1 MMNSITGVI
10 GAGSF
15 GTAVSTLLSTN
26 TDVLVYSRNPEQVN
40 KINEYH
46 TNLGYKLPKNIKATG
61 DLGTLAKEC
70 NLIFPVL
77 PAAQFRSVM
86 RELSPHIKP
95 SHILIHGTKGLD
107 IKGIDEADY
116 SKTQVTRHNLLTMSQ
131 VIREETAAIRV
142 GCISGPN
149 LAKEIMGGLPTATVL
164 ASEFEEV
171 IKLGNQALSSDRF
184 VVFGSPEIRGVELAG
199 ALKNIIAI
207 GTGIIGGLQLGKNLE
222 SILITRGLREIIL
235 FGNAMDVN
243 STAFLGTAGIGDLIA
258 TSTSENSRNYT
269 FGKRLAGGEKTED
282 IINKMEEVA
291 EGVRTL
297 KIIFQLAKYYRISAP
312 ITNILHRIVFEGLEI
327 QAGIHYLMRYPHTPD
342 VDFL

>member
-1 MMNSITGVI
+1 MINSITGVI

-15 GTAVSTLLSTN
+15 GTAVCTLLSKN
-26 TDVLVYSRNPEQVN
+26 TDVLVYSRNAEQVDQIN
-40 KINEYH
+40 KDH
-46 TNLGYKLPKNIKATG
+46 KNLGYKLPKNIKATG
-61 DLGTLAKEC
+61 NLSLLAKEC

-77 PAAQFRSVM
+77 PSGQFRKVM
-86 RELSPHIKP
+86 CELSPHIKP

-107 IKGIDEADY
+107 IKGIEE
-116 SKTQVTRHNLLTMSQ
+116 SEFSTTQVTRHNLLTMSQ

-142 GCISGPN
+142 GCMSGPN
-149 LAKEIMGGLPTATVL
+149 LAKEIMKGLPTATVL

-171 IKLGNQALSSDRF
+171 IKLGNQMLSSDKF
-184 VVFGSPEIRGVELAG
+184 VVFGSPEIKGVELAG

-207 GTGIIGGLQLGKNLE
+207 GTGIIGGLKLGKNLE

-235 FGNAMDVN
+235 FGNAMGLK

-269 FGKRLAGGEKTED
+269 FGKRLALGEKTDD
-282 IINKMEEVA
+282 ILRNMDEVA

-297 KIIFQLAKYYRISAP
+297 KIIFQLARYYRISAP
-312 ITNILHRIVFEGLEI
+312 ITNILYRIVFEGLEI
-327 QAGIHYLMRYPHTPD
+327 QTGIHYLMRYPHTPD

>member
-1 MMNSITGVI
+1 MINSTIGVI

-15 GTAVSTLLSTN
+15 GTAVSSLLSKNTN
-26 TDVLVYSRNPEQVN
+26 VLVYSRNADQVEQ
-40 KINEYH
+40 INQRHE
-46 TNLGYKLPKNIKATG
+46 NLGYSLAENISATN
-61 DLGTLAKEC
+61 DLEEIAKEC

-77 PAAQFRSVM
+77 PAAQFRNVM
-86 RELSPHIKP
+86 REMSPYIKP

-107 IKGIDEADY
+107 IKGIAESEY
-116 SKTQVTRHNLLTMSQ
+116 SNIQVTRHNLLTMSQ

-142 GCISGPN
+142 GCMSGPN
-149 LAKEIMGGLPTATVL
+149 LAKEIMSGLPTATVL
-164 ASEFEEV
+164 ASEFDEV
-171 IKLGNQALSSDRF
+171 IKLGNQALSSDKF
-184 VVFGSPEIRGVELAG
+184 VVFGSPEIKGVELAG

-207 GTGIIGGLQLGKNLE
+207 GTGIIGGLELGKNLE

-235 FGNAMDVN
+235 FGNAMGVK
-243 STAFLGTAGIGDLIA
+243 SSAFLGTAGIGDLIA

-269 FGKRLAGGEKTED
+269 FGKRLAGGETTDD
-282 IINKMEEVA
+282 IIKNMEEVA

-297 KIIFQLAKYYRISAP
+297 KIIFQLARYYRISAP
-312 ITNILHRIVFEGLEI
+312 ITSILHRIVFEGLEI